1 MNVQDI
7 RYLYDYTIWANHL
20 TLDATEAVSVEEQ
33 MRDRGVSHQSMHGT
47 LLHMLF
53 AEWVWLARWKGVSPS
68 APLRTE
74 EFPDLASIRN
84 YWQQIEAERADFLA
98 NLTDESLQADLMY
111 KDIAGNTHKN
121 PLGLLLQR
129 WRHGLRYLADPECF
143 PNHVRPLRV
152 CYLCHRG
159 CRQWKCNPSMRM
171 PQKWYFDLENRQRKS
186 VGEQC

>member
-7 RYLYDYTIWANHL
+7 RYLYDYTHWANHL
-20 TLDATEAVSVEEQ
+20 ILDAAEAVSVEEQ

-121 PLGLLLQR
+121 PLGLLLQ
-129 WRHGLRYLADPECF
+129 HVV
-143 PNHVRPLRV
+143 NHATL
-152 CYLCHRG
+152 HRG
-159 CRQWKCNPSMRM
+159 QVVAMLRQLGSKP
-171 PQKWYFDLENRQRKS
+171 PATDFLFFFRK
-186 VGEQC
+186 